1 MSYNDIIGAIG
12 VGIILIA
19 YFLNI
24 FSFIPKEGKLYF
36 VLNIIGA
43 SIACYASI
51 LINYVPFIILEG
63 TWGIVSLFGLIQ
75 SSKKQ
80 VY

>member
-1 MSYNDIIGAIG
+1 MSYNDIIGSIG

-75 SSKKQ
+75 SSKK
-80 VY
+80 